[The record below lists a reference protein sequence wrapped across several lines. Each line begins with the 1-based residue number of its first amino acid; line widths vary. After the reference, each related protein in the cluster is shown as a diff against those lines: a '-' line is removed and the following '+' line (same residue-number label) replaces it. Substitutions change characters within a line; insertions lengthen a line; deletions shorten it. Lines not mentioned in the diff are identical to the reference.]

1 MDGQRHDDGRCDMD
15 HGCRCSRLLDVWRF
29 AHYQIRL
36 EPEGGSGVIELS
48 IGILALA
55 IALLFIGD
63 RQTEKR
69 VQDSY
74 EEGFIEGMKHIIDKR
89 YEQLNKL
96 ETKKD

>member
-1 MDGQRHDDGRCDMD
+1 MI
-15 HGCRCSRLLDVWRF
+15 
-29 AHYQIRL
+29 Y
-36 EPEGGSGVIELS
+36 LS
-48 IGILALA
+48 IGILILA

-74 EEGFIEGMKHIIDKR
+74 EEGFIDGMEHIIDKR
-89 YEQLNKL
+89 YEQLNEL